1 MPPLV
6 IITDLD
12 HPGVAEEEAELAPVG
27 ARLLVAQCRTEQ
39 DVLASCREA
48 DGLIVQYAPI
58 TAAVFTGLPR
68 LRVVARY
75 GVGVDTLDVAAA
87 TARGVIVANVPGFC
101 TEEVASHAL
110 AFLLAWHRK
119 VVRFERAV
127 KAGRWDFALA
137 GPTPRLRGQVLG
149 IVGVGRIGS
158 ALARMAAPLGLTT
171 WGHDPYRSEFPPSVR
186 RVPLDELAAGADYL
200 SVSCP
205 LTAETRHLINAAVL
219 RRMKPTAFLINTA
232 RGAVVEEEA
241 LVRALKEGWI
251 AGAGLDVLE
260 REPPAPDT
268 PLLGMENV
276 LLTPHA
282 AFYSLG
288 SLSEVKRRAAAAVA
302 AVLRGERPESVVN
315 PEVYTRAR

>member
-12 HPGVAEEEAELAPVG
+12 HPGVAEEEAALAPVG
-27 ARLLVAQCRTEQ
+27 ARLQVAQCRTEQ

-58 TAAVFTGLPR
+58 TAAVLAGLPR

-87 TARGVIVANVPGFC
+87 TARGVVVANVPGFC

-119 VVRFERAV
+119 VVRFDRAV
-127 KAGRWDFALA
+127 KAGQWDFALA

-158 ALARMAAPLGLTT
+158 ALARMAAPLGLTI
-171 WGHDPYRSEFPPSVR
+171 WGHDPHRAEFPPGVR
-186 RVPLDELAAGADYL
+186 RVPLDALAAGADYL

-205 LTAETRHLINAAVL
+205 LTAETRHLINAAML

-232 RGAVVEEEA
+232 RGPVVEEEA

-260 REPPAPDT
+260 REPPASDN

-315 PEVYTRAR
+315 PEVYARGR

>member
-6 IITDLD
+6 VITDLD
-12 HPGVAEEEAELAPVG
+12 HPSVAEEEAELAAVG
-27 ARLLVAQCRTEQ
+27 ARLRVAQCRTEQ
-39 DVLASCREA
+39 DVLAAAAEA
-48 DGLIVQYAPI
+48 DGLIVQYAPV
-58 TAAVFTGLPR
+58 TAAVFAGLPR

-75 GVGVDTLDVAAA
+75 GVGVDTLDLAAA
-87 TARGVIVANVPGFC
+87 TARGVVVANVPGFC

-119 VVRFERAV
+119 VPAFDRAV

-158 ALARMAAPLGLTT
+158 ALARLAAPLGLEI
-171 WGHDPYRSEFPPSVR
+171 WGHDPYRAEFPPGVR
-186 RVPLDELAAGADYL
+186 RVPFEQLVAGVDYL
-200 SVSCP
+200 SISVP
-205 LTAETRHLINAAVL
+205 LTAETRQMVNAAVL
-219 RRMKPTAFLINTA
+219 RPMKPTAFLINTA
-232 RGAVVEEEA
+232 RGAVVEEAA
-241 LVRALKEGWI
+241 LIRALREGWI

-260 REPPAPDT
+260 REPPAPDN
-268 PLLGMENV
+268 PLLRMENV

-282 AFYSLG
+282 AFYSQG
-288 SLSEVKRRAAAAVA
+288 ALSEVKRRAAAAVA

-315 PEVYTRAR
+315 SEVYARAR

>member
-6 IITDLD
+6 VITDLD
-12 HPGVAEEEAELAPVG
+12 HPGVAEEEAALAPVG
-27 ARLLVAQCRTEQ
+27 ARLLVVQCRTEQ

-58 TAAVFTGLPR
+58 TAAVLAGLPR

-87 TARGVIVANVPGFC
+87 TARGVVVANVPGFC

-127 KAGRWDFALA
+127 KAGHWDFAQA

-158 ALARMAAPLGLTT
+158 ALARMAAALGLTI
-171 WGHDPYRSEFPPSVR
+171 WGHDPYRVELPPGVR
-186 RVPLDELAAGADYL
+186 RVSLDELAAGADYV

-205 LTAETRHLINAAVL
+205 LTAETRHLIHAAVL

-251 AGAGLDVLE
+251 AGAGLDVLK
-260 REPPAPDT
+260 REPPAPDN

-282 AFYSLG
+282 AFYSQG
-288 SLSEVKRRAAAAVA
+288 ALSEVKRRAAAAVA
-302 AVLRGERPESVVN
+302 AVLRGEPPESVVN
-315 PEVYTRAR
+315 PEVYARAR

>member
-58 TAAVFTGLPR
+58 TAAVLAGLPR

-87 TARGVIVANVPGFC
+87 TARGVVVANVPGFC

-119 VVRFERAV
+119 VVRFDRAV
-127 KAGRWDFALA
+127 KAGHWDFALA

-158 ALARMAAPLGLTT
+158 ALARMAAPLGLTI
-171 WGHDPYRSEFPPSVR
+171 WGHDPHRSEFPPGVR
-186 RVPLDELAAGADYL
+186 RIPLDALGSGADYV

-232 RGAVVEEEA
+232 RGPVVEEEA

-260 REPPAPDT
+260 REPPAPDN

-302 AVLRGERPESVVN
+302 AVLRGERPESVMN
-315 PEVYTRAR
+315 PEVYARGR

>member
-6 IITDLD
+6 VITDLD

-39 DVLASCREA
+39 DVLATCREA
-48 DGLIVQYAPI
+48 EGLIVQYAPI
-58 TAAVFTGLPR
+58 TAAVLAGLPR

-87 TARGVIVANVPGFC
+87 TARGVVVANVPGFC

-119 VVRFERAV
+119 VARFERAV

-158 ALARMAAPLGLTT
+158 ALARMAAPLGLTI
-171 WGHDPYRSEFPPSVR
+171 WGHDPHRSELPPAVR
-186 RVPLDELAAGADYL
+186 RVPFDALVAGADYL
-200 SVSCP
+200 SISCP
-205 LTAETRHLINAAVL
+205 LTAETRHLINAAAL

-251 AGAGLDVLE
+251 GGAGLDVLE
-260 REPPAPDT
+260 REPPAPDN
-268 PLLGMENV
+268 PVLGMENV

-302 AVLRGERPESVVN
+302 AALRGERPESVVN
-315 PEVYTRAR
+315 PEVYARAR